1 MAAAAGLASAGR
13 RGKRAFNNGSTSVCS
28 LRIMATGKKTQP
40 LEGRTDGFFD
50 AILGDLAPEDMGG
63 LVVVGIKTR
72 GEHLGRRLAERIKK
86 RGGAEVGFG
95 TIDITLYRDDFENRK
110 NWPRLGGTSIPGDVR
125 GKNVILVDD
134 VLYTGRTARAAV
146 NSIMDYG
153 RPASVRLAVLVDRG
167 GRELPIQPDW
177 TGIRI
182 ETSGDE
188 MVNVCLDE
196 VDGREEIEIIARDG
210 V

>member
-1 MAAAAGLASAGR
+1 M
-13 RGKRAFNNGSTSVCS
+13 
-28 LRIMATGKKTQP
+28 RIMATTRKTRP
-40 LEGRTDGFFD
+40 LEGRTDSFFD
-50 AILGDLAPEDMGG
+50 GIMRDLAPGDLDG

-72 GEHLGRRLAERIKK
+72 GEHLGRRLVESIRKS
-86 RGGAEVGFG
+86 RGAEVGFG
-95 TIDITLYRDDFENRK
+95 TIDVTLYRDDFENRK
-110 NWPRLGGTSIPGDVR
+110 NWPELGRTSVPGDVQ

-134 VLYTGRTARAAV
+134 VLYTGRTARAAI

-177 TGIRI
+177 AGIRI
-182 ETSGDE
+182 ETSDDE
-188 MVNVCLDE
+188 MVNVRLGE
-196 VDGREEIEIIARDG
+196 VDGREEIEIIRRDG

>member
-1 MAAAAGLASAGR
+1 
-13 RGKRAFNNGSTSVCS
+13 
-28 LRIMATGKKTQP
+28 MATGKKTQP

-50 AILGDLAPEDMGG
+50 SILDDLASEDTAG

-72 GEHLGRRLAERIKK
+72 GEHLGRRLAERIKE
-86 RGGAEVGFG
+86 RRGAEVGFG
-95 TIDITLYRDDFENRK
+95 TIDVTLYRDDFENRR
-110 NWPRLGGTSIPGDVR
+110 NWPQLGGTSIPGDVR
-125 GKNVILVDD
+125 GKDVILVDD

-153 RPASVRLAVLVDRG
+153 RPASVKLAVLVDRG

-177 TGIRI
+177 TGVRI

-196 VDGREEIEIIARDG
+196 VDGREEIEIIRRDG